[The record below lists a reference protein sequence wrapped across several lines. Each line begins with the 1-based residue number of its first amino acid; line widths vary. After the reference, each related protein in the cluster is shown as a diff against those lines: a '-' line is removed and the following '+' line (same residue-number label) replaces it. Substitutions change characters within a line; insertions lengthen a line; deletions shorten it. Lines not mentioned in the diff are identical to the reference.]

1 MNIDDL
7 VVDKEFDELLPV
19 LSPDELNQ
27 LEQSILTYGLMD
39 PIKAWEEPE
48 SGRYIIIDGH
58 NRYRILRK
66 NNLSC
71 EYWNIKVITE
81 KDLKTRDD
89 VKRWMLNQQLGRRNL
104 TDAERYEIVQKFR
117 DVFKEKGKKNQSIG
131 GKGLSNLTKV
141 NTRKEM
147 AKAVGVSEGS
157 YRKLDKVMQST
168 EEDIKESLRKKEI
181 SVDAAYKE
189 LKSREKKSDIQ
200 KEVITPKGQIEKI
213 DQRLKDIDKKIETLQ
228 QEKKD
233 LINHRSAMF
242 EGMDIKCEMKY
253 RWIKDPWK
261 VGNEDP
267 RFFQCQIYMEKD
279 GQEDI
284 LGDYVLYDEFP
295 EFFVRARKR
304 SSSLFQEKITE
315 KYREDFRMVWKNAY
329 DELQRLKEEYD
340 RAFYEKVKNY
350 GKNST
355 KQFIAKDGDKIILKK
370 IYRTLASVYHPD
382 NEKTGDLEM
391 MRYVNKLKNTWGI

>member
-1 MNIDDL
+1 M
-7 VVDKEFDELLPV
+7 
-19 LSPDELNQ
+19 S
-27 LEQSILTYGLMD
+27 
-39 PIKAWEEPE
+39 
-48 SGRYIIIDGH
+48 
-58 NRYRILRK
+58 
-66 NNLSC
+66 NLS
-71 EYWNIKVITE
+71 
-81 KDLKTRDD
+81 
-89 VKRWMLNQQLGRRNL
+89 
-104 TDAERYEIVQKFR
+104 
-117 DVFKEKGKKNQSIG
+117 
-131 GKGLSNLTKV
+131 KV

-233 LINHRSAMF
+233 LINHRSAVF
-242 EGMDIKCEMKY
+242 EGMDIKCAVKY

-261 VGNEDP
+261 IGNEDP
-267 RFFQCQIYMEKD
+267 RFFECQIYLEKD

-295 EFFVRARKR
+295 EFFSRMRKR
-304 SSSLFQEKITE
+304 SSSLFQEKIPE

-329 DELQRLKEEYD
+329 DELQKLKEEYD
-340 RAFYEKVKNY
+340 KAFYEKVKN
-350 GKNST
+350 SA
-355 KQFIAKDGDKIILKK
+355 KQFIAKDEDKIILKK

-391 MRYVNKLKNTWGI
+391 MRYVNELKNTWGI

>member
-19 LSPDELNQ
+19 LSPDELDQ

-104 TDAERYEIVQKFR
+104 TDAERYEIVQKFQ
-117 DVFKEKGKKNQSIG
+117 DIFKEKGKKNQSIG
-131 GKGLSNLTKV
+131 GKGLSNLSKV
-141 NTRKEM
+141 NTRQEM

-189 LKSREKKSDIQ
+189 LKRREKKFDIQ
-200 KEVITPKGQIEKI
+200 KVITPKGQIEKI
-213 DQRLKDIDKKIETLQ
+213 DQRLKDIDKKVETLQ

-233 LINHRSAMF
+233 LINHRSAVF
-242 EGMDIKCEMKY
+242 EGMNIKCEVKY

-267 RFFQCQIYMEKD
+267 RFFECQIYLEKN

-284 LGDYVLYDEFP
+284 LGDYGVYDEFP
-295 EFFVRARKR
+295 KSFL
-304 SSSLFQEKITE
+304 SFQAKIPE
-315 KYREDFRMVWKNAY
+315 KYREDFRMIWKKAY

-340 RAFYEKVKNY
+340 KAFYEKAMNY
-350 GKNST
+350 GKDST
-355 KQFIAKDGDKIILKK
+355 KQFIEKDEDKIILKK
-370 IYRTLASVYHPD
+370 LYRTLASVYHPD
-382 NEKTGDLEM
+382 NEKTGDAEM
-391 MRYVNKLKNTWGI
+391 MRYVNELKNTWGI

>member
-19 LSPDELNQ
+19 LSPDELDQ

-81 KDLKTRDD
+81 KDLKIRDD

-104 TDAERYEIVQKFR
+104 TDAERYEIVQKFQ
-117 DVFKEKGKKNQSIG
+117 DIFKEKGKKNQSIG
-131 GKGLSNLTKV
+131 GKGLSNLSKV
-141 NTRKEM
+141 NTRQEM

-189 LKSREKKSDIQ
+189 LKRREKKFDIQ
-200 KEVITPKGQIEKI
+200 KVITPKGQIEKI
-213 DQRLKDIDKKIETLQ
+213 DQRLKDIDKKVETLQ

-233 LINHRSAMF
+233 LINHRSAVF
-242 EGMDIKCEMKY
+242 EGME
-253 RWIKDPWK
+253 R
-261 VGNEDP
+261 
-267 RFFQCQIYMEKD
+267 
-279 GQEDI
+279 
-284 LGDYVLYDEFP
+284 
-295 EFFVRARKR
+295 
-304 SSSLFQEKITE
+304 
-315 KYREDFRMVWKNAY
+315 
-329 DELQRLKEEYD
+329 
-340 RAFYEKVKNY
+340 
-350 GKNST
+350 
-355 KQFIAKDGDKIILKK
+355 
-370 IYRTLASVYHPD
+370 
-382 NEKTGDLEM
+382 
-391 MRYVNKLKNTWGI
+391 

>member
-7 VVDKEFDELLPV
+7 VVDEEFDALLPV
-19 LSPDELNQ
+19 LTPDELDQ
-27 LEQSILTYGLMD
+27 LEQSILAYGLMD
-39 PIKAWEEPE
+39 PIKVWEEPE

-89 VKRWMLNQQLGRRNL
+89 VKRWMLEQQLGRRNL

-157 YRKLDKVMQST
+157 YRKLDKVMQSKD
-168 EEDIKESLRKKEI
+168 EDLKELLRKKEI
-181 SVDAAYKE
+181 SVDAAYQE
-189 LKSREKKSDIQ
+189 LKRREKKSDVQRDIS
-200 KEVITPKGQIEKI
+200 TPKKHIEKI
-213 DQRLKDIDKKIETLQ
+213 DQRLKDIDQKIEALQ
-228 QEKKD
+228 KEKES
-233 LINHRSAMF
+233 LINHRSAVF
-242 EGMDIKCEMKY
+242 EGLDIKCKVKY
-253 RWIKDPWK
+253 RWIKKEK
-261 VGNEDP
+261 VNP
-267 RFFQCQIYMEKD
+267 VLWICQIYIDND

-284 LGDYVLYDEFP
+284 LGNYETIYINEFPNTFCLEKIPKKYIDEF
-295 EFFVRARKR
+295 
-304 SSSLFQEKITE
+304 Q
-315 KYREDFRMVWKNAY
+315 MVWKQAH
-329 DELQRLKEEYD
+329 DEQVKLQEDDDLRRKKVWGD
-340 RAFYEKVKNY
+340 FFEKAINEIKIPTY
-350 GKNST
+350 T
-355 KQFIAKDGDKIILKK
+355 DEDKIVLKK
-370 IYRTLASVYHPD
+370 LYRTLANVYHPD
-382 NEKTGDLEM
+382 NEKTGDPEM
-391 MRYVNKLKNTWGI
+391 MRYVNALKNTWGI

>member
-19 LSPDELNQ
+19 LTPDELNQ

-58 NRYRILRK
+58 NRYRIMKK
-66 NNLSC
+66 NNLPC
-71 EYWNIKVITE
+71 EYWNIRVIPE
-81 KDLKTRDD
+81 SDLPTRDD

-131 GKGLSNLTKV
+131 GKGLSNLSKV

-189 LKSREKKSDIQ
+189 LKRREKKSDIQ

-233 LINHRSAMF
+233 LINHRSAVF

-253 RWIKDPWK
+253 RWIKDQWNI
-261 VGNEDP
+261 GNEDP
-267 RFFQCQIYMEKD
+267 GFFKCQIYLEKN

-284 LGDYVLYDEFP
+284 LGDYGVYDEFP
-295 EFFVRARKR
+295 KHFFKKR
-304 SSSLFQEKITE
+304 QDGSFKEDIPE
-315 KYREDFRMVWKNAY
+315 KYREDFRMIWKKAY

-355 KQFIAKDGDKIILKK
+355 KQFIAKDRDKIILKK
-370 IYRTLASVYHPD
+370 LYRTLASVYHPD
-382 NEKTGDLEM
+382 NEKTGNSEM
-391 MRYVNKLKNTWGI
+391 MRYVNELKNTWGI

>member
-19 LSPDELNQ
+19 LSPDELDQ

-39 PIKAWEEPE
+39 PIKVWEEPE

-58 NRYRILRK
+58 NRYRVMKK
-66 NNLSC
+66 NNLEC
-71 EYWNIKVITE
+71 EYWNIRVIPE
-81 KDLKTRDD
+81 CDLPTRED

-104 TDAERYEIVQKFR
+104 TDAERYEIVQKFQ

-131 GKGLSNLTKV
+131 GKGLSNLSKV

-157 YRKLDKVMQST
+157 YRKLDKVMQS
-168 EEDIKESLRKKEI
+168 EDEDLKESLRKKEI

-189 LKSREKKSDIQ
+189 LKRREKKSDIQ

-253 RWIKDPWK
+253 R
-261 VGNEDP
+261 
-267 RFFQCQIYMEKD
+267 
-279 GQEDI
+279 
-284 LGDYVLYDEFP
+284 
-295 EFFVRARKR
+295 
-304 SSSLFQEKITE
+304 
-315 KYREDFRMVWKNAY
+315 
-329 DELQRLKEEYD
+329 
-340 RAFYEKVKNY
+340 
-350 GKNST
+350 
-355 KQFIAKDGDKIILKK
+355 
-370 IYRTLASVYHPD
+370 
-382 NEKTGDLEM
+382 
-391 MRYVNKLKNTWGI
+391 